1 MFDILKRFNI
11 SETFLENLKIFGELT
26 AKESVNAF
34 SSILLFIDNKNL
46 YKDLL
51 SYAIDNKDDSLIIF
65 LIEFLNEKIR
75 KNNSYKLSE
84 NLNENDLVILT
95 NYANS
100 SQNLKLKKVLRNF
113 LITIKERKLL

>member
-95 NYANS
+95 NYANNS
-100 SQNLKLKKVLRNF
+100 KNLKLKKVLRNF
-113 LITIKERKLL
+113 LITIKERSLL

>member
-1 MFDILKRFNI
+1 MFDILKKFNI
-11 SETFLENLKIFGELT
+11 SEAFLENLKVFGELT

-34 SSILLFIDNKNL
+34 SSILLFIDTQNL
-46 YKDLL
+46 YKNLL
-51 SYAIDNKDDSLIIF
+51 SYAITNKDDSLLIF
-65 LIEFLNEKIR
+65 LIEFLNEKIK

-95 NYANS
+95 NYANN

>member
-1 MFDILKRFNI
+1 MFDILKKFNI
-11 SETFLENLKIFGELT
+11 SEAFLENLKVFGELT

-34 SSILLFIDNKNL
+34 SSILIFIDNQNL
-46 YKDLL
+46 YRNLL
-51 SYAIDNKDDSLIIF
+51 NYAITNKDDSLIIF
-65 LIEFLNEKIR
+65 LIEFLNEKIK

-100 SQNLKLKKVLRNF
+100 SQNLKLKNVLRNF